1 MRILTGGFAP
11 TSGGVYVACYDMT
24 GNTRTGVG
32 SAGKKTGFCPQADP
46 LLDLMT
52 GRETLNMFGRFRG
65 IHILVRNEY

>member
-32 SAGKKTGFCPQADP
+32 SAGKKTGFCPQA
-46 LLDLMT
+46 LIESL
-52 GRETLNMFGRFRG
+52 
-65 IHILVRNEY
+65 